1 VTHPSDRRKT
11 RLADRRFQ
19 FGLAWRMLLVFLL
32 FFAAGILLVFAPSII
47 GLLTGADLAELK
59 PAAEELLILH
69 QRIWPAVLFVLVGIF
84 LYTLV
89 FSHRIAGPI
98 KRINKAIEMML
109 RGEYPKNITL
119 RKGDHFQETA
129 KLLER
134 LSQQIDRQQGEHT
147 PGRPPGSAVP
157 RDSE

>member
-1 VTHPSDRRKT
+1 VTYPSDRRKT

-32 FFAAGILLVFAPSII
+32 FFVAGIFLVFAPSVV

-59 PAAEELLILH
+59 PAAEEFLILH
-69 QRIWPAVLFVLVGIF
+69 QRIWPAVLFILVGVF

-89 FSHRIAGPI
+89 FSQRIAGPI
-98 KRINKAIEMML
+98 YRINKVLEMML
-109 RGEYPKNITL
+109 RGEYPNTITL

-129 KLLER
+129 ELLER
-134 LSQQIDRQQGEHT
+134 LSREIGRQQGKDASGRT
-147 PGRPPGSAVP
+147 PGPAVP
-157 RDSE
+157 GEPG

>member
-1 VTHPSDRRKT
+1 VTRPSDRRKT

-19 FGLAWRMLLVFLL
+19 FGLAWRMLLAFFL
-32 FFAAGILLVFAPSII
+32 FFVAGIMLVFAPSVI
-47 GLLTGADLAELK
+47 GLLAGADLAELK

-69 QRIWPAVLFVLVGIF
+69 HRVWPAVLFVLVGVF

-89 FSHRIAGPI
+89 SSHRIAGPI
-98 KRINKAIEMML
+98 YRINKAIEMML
-109 RGEYPKNITL
+109 RGEYPKSITL

-134 LSQQIDRQQGEHT
+134 LSQQIDRQQGKHA
-147 PGRPPGSAVP
+147 PGRPPGSAAP
-157 RDSE
+157 GETE

>member
-1 VTHPSDRRKT
+1 MTRPNDRRKT

-32 FFAAGILLVFAPSII
+32 FFVAGILLVFAPSVI
-47 GLLTGADLAELK
+47 GLLTGADLAELE

-69 QRIWPAVLFVLVGIF
+69 QRIWPAVLFVLVGVF

-98 KRINKAIEMML
+98 YRINKAIEMML
-109 RGEYPKNITL
+109 RGECPKRITL

-129 KLLER
+129 ELLER
-134 LSQQIDRQQGEHT
+134 LAQQIDRQQGDHA
-147 PGRPPGSAVP
+147 PGRPPGSVAP
-157 RDSE
+157 GETE

>member
-1 VTHPSDRRKT
+1 VTRPSDRRKT

-32 FFAAGILLVFAPSII
+32 FFVAGILLVFAPSVI
-47 GLLTGADLAELK
+47 GLLTGADLSELE

-69 QRIWPAVLFVLVGIF
+69 QRIWPAVLFVLVGVF

-98 KRINKAIEMML
+98 YRINKAIEMML
-109 RGEYPKNITL
+109 RGECPKRITL

-129 KLLER
+129 ELLER
-134 LSQQIDRQQGEHT
+134 LAQQINRQQGDHA
-147 PGRPPGSAVP
+147 PGRPPGSVAP
-157 RDSE
+157 GETE

>member
-1 VTHPSDRRKT
+1 MTHPSERRKT

-32 FFAAGILLVFAPSII
+32 FFVAGILLVFAPSVI

-59 PAAEELLILH
+59 PAAEEFLILH
-69 QRIWPAVLFVLVGIF
+69 RRIWPAVLFVLAGVF
-84 LYTLV
+84 LYTLI

-98 KRINKAIEMML
+98 HRINRVIEMML
-109 RGEYPKNITL
+109 RGEYPKRITL

-129 KLLER
+129 ELLER
-134 LSQQIDRQQGEHT
+134 LSQQIDRQREEHAPRRPTGPAGPGE
-147 PGRPPGSAVP
+147 SA
-157 RDSE
+157 

>member
-1 VTHPSDRRKT
+1 MTTPSDRRKT
-11 RLADRRFQ
+11 RLADRQFQ

-32 FFAAGILLVFAPSII
+32 FFVAGIILVFAPSVI
-47 GLLTGADLAELK
+47 GLLMGADLAELK

-69 QRIWPAVLFVLVGIF
+69 HRIWPAVLFILAGVF
-84 LYTLV
+84 LYTLIS
-89 FSHRIAGPI
+89 SHRIAGPI
-98 KRINKAIEMML
+98 YRINKAIEMML

-147 PGRPPGSAVP
+147 SDRPPGSAVP
-157 RDSE
+157 RESE

>member
-1 VTHPSDRRKT
+1 MTHPSDRRKT

-32 FFAAGILLVFAPSII
+32 FFVAGIMLVFAPSVI

-69 QRIWPAVLFVLVGIF
+69 QRIWPAVLFVLVGVF
-84 LYTLV
+84 LYTLI

-98 KRINKAIEMML
+98 YRINKAIEMML
-109 RGEYPKNITL
+109 LGEYPKSITL

-129 KLLER
+129 ELLER
-134 LSQQIDRQQGEHT
+134 LSRRLDRQ
-147 PGRPPGSAVP
+147 RNDNAS
-157 RDSE
+157 RDPTGPAAPEESG